1 MATTL
6 WDKFQSAVRY
16 MLGTDNAAV
25 AAYRV
30 ADSTQTPAT
39 ALGQVTTAMMPSPP
53 PSTNTDGVRVA
64 GLATVNAIVSFDEFG
79 PFTGVTVR
87 LFYGKS
93 FGGGIS
99 WAEGE
104 EITFDRD
111 AILTD
116 YALPPIDVEGYDRLA
131 FSIVASPE
139 QVNAVYVFPFTPEA

>member
-39 ALGQVTTAMMPSPP
+39 ALGQVTTARRASRPAG
-53 PSTNTDGVRVA
+53 TNTGGVGVA
-64 GLATVNAIVSFDEFG
+64 GLASGNAIVWVDEWG
-79 PFTGVTVR
+79 ACGGVTVR
-87 LFYGKS
+87 LCDGKS